1 MIREMIAEREII
13 EQSLSST
20 KENFSRIEA
29 DYKETRVQLKLK
41 TDELLVAKQSIT
53 VSFRFKFAVFR
64 GYVEIQIEFFK

>member
-53 VSFRFKFAVFR
+53 VSFRFKLAIFL
-64 GYVEIQIEFFK
+64 GYLEIHIEFFK